1 MLELYIFIKQR
12 MYTFVVFQKKK
23 LKILILMINILIDI
37 MDTTLNNEF
46 IKDFLLCIKLIPSKY
61 FYFPSQKTGIG
72 KKKRSIENINT
83 ILKKRTFND
92 ILKLNMVLSHL
103 TELKVKNIT
112 KNNYFILLEN
122 KNRLVRNKE
131 YIGKKVKI
139 Y

>member
-1 MLELYIFIKQR
+1 
-12 MYTFVVFQKKK
+12 
-23 LKILILMINILIDI
+23 

-83 ILKKRTFND
+83 ILKKRSFND

>member
-61 FYFPSQKTGIG
+61 FYFPSQKTGIV
-72 KKKRSIENINT
+72 KR
-83 ILKKRTFND
+83 
-92 ILKLNMVLSHL
+92 
-103 TELKVKNIT
+103 
-112 KNNYFILLEN
+112 
-122 KNRLVRNKE
+122 KE
-131 YIGKKVKI
+131 V
-139 Y
+139 

>member
-83 ILKKRTFND
+83 ILKKRSFND